1 MIRLLSFAD
10 LISIT
15 NAIFGFFSIITIFL
29 NEFHLAFSFILIA
42 ILADGLDGIVARK
55 IRKSNI
61 GDYLESMGD
70 MASLGI
76 APSIF
81 IFGIY
86 YNSISYN
93 SYYEIY
99 LISSLIIY
107 LFLGLI
113 RLASFHTIKDKK
125 YFVGLPAS
133 ASTIFIIILG
143 KLNINFVYMI
153 FIIIILSVLMVSPI
167 NFPKMNVKLNLIA
180 AILMLFSI
188 LNIDFLKTYPI
199 LLLFTAVLIYSI
211 AGPIFLKVNK

>member
-133 ASTIFIIILG
+133 ASTIFIIIL
-143 KLNINFVYMI
+143 N
-153 FIIIILSVLMVSPI
+153 
-167 NFPKMNVKLNLIA
+167 LNLTKIRV
-180 AILMLFSI
+180 FW
-188 LNIDFLKTYPI
+188 K
-199 LLLFTAVLIYSI
+199 
-211 AGPIFLKVNK
+211 

>member
-211 AGPIFLKVNK
+211 AGPIFLKVNT